1 MNKLTLF
8 CITLFM
14 GILLFPGKMLSQ
26 TPVVDG
32 INYQAVALDENRKE
46 IAGHDI
52 YGTVFFDKE
61 IVVRFSIIRDKPDG
75 TVVYSETHTTLTDA
89 YGLFSLTIG
98 HGQPLV
104 GRFSDIR
111 WGEAPHFL
119 KVELDYKRNGEFLLM
134 GIQQLMAVP
143 YAMHAL
149 SAKTIL
155 AEEKDPIY
163 SASPASG
170 ITDAGSGKV
179 ITDAE
184 RNLIRNTDSLT
195 QQLNKQISA
204 ETNER
209 RLEDRALR
217 QKQQSD
223 SIHFQS
229 AINNEVAL
237 RQQEN
242 IILSNRLNQHLTD
255 DKDTSTT
262 NELQQLFISGNTQP
276 QITLSKGGGTLTLK
290 ATGSTTLNQNNDTI
304 IISSSDLNSTYT
316 AGNGLQLNANVF
328 AVKTKGNTLHADSA
342 GLAISPEGI
351 GTSELADGSVTTA
364 KLADG
369 AVSSLKLAD
378 NSVTSAK
385 IADGTITNADIS
397 NSAAIAD
404 SKLATISTAGKVAN
418 SATSATASNNP
429 NTIVLRDASGNFSAD
444 TITANLNG
452 TASMASAIADNT
464 VTSPK
469 IVDGSITATDLADG
483 SVTTPKLADGSV
495 TTAKLADGA
504 VSSLKIADNSVTSAK
519 IADGTITNA
528 D

>member
-385 IADGTITNADIS
+385 IADGTITNAD
-397 NSAAIAD
+397 
-404 SKLATISTAGKVAN
+404 
-418 SATSATASNNP
+418 
-429 NTIVLRDASGNFSAD
+429 
-444 TITANLNG
+444 
-452 TASMASAIADNT
+452 
-464 VTSPK
+464 
-469 IVDGSITATDLADG
+469 
-483 SVTTPKLADGSV
+483 
-495 TTAKLADGA
+495 
-504 VSSLKIADNSVTSAK
+504 
-519 IADGTITNA
+519 
-528 D
+528 